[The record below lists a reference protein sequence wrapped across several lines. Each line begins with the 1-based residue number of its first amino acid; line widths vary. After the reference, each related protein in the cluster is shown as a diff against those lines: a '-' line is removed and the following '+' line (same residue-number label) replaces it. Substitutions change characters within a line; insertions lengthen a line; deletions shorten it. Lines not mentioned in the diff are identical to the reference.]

1 MRKQLEKQL
10 RCDVELGVI
19 ECIEGPTPWV
29 SPIVAAPKPKSPSKI
44 RVWVD
49 MLQASRAIK
58 EMNGD
63 LNSAKVFSKMD
74 LNQGYNQL
82 VLAPA
87 SKYVTTSSNHMDLM
101 PYKRLNFIVLSTA

>member
-1 MRKQLEKQL
+1 
-10 RCDVELGVI
+10 
-19 ECIEGPTPWV
+19 
-29 SPIVAAPKPKSPSKI
+29 
-44 RVWVD
+44 

-87 SKYVTTSSNHMDLM
+87 SKYITTYSSHMDLM
-101 PYKRLNFIVLSTA
+101 PYKRLNFIVLSTAWISQNVTREILEGIDGAIKIRDDIQLVFSDFLKIKSSNK